1 MEQPLEAHFENR
13 IYYFTIEN
21 KDTETI
27 MITMYKTAYIFLKQG
42 KEWRNAIW
50 NKLQMSSGLI
60 KAVIEAIEAT
70 VPVKPEGD

>member
-1 MEQPLEAHFENR
+1 
-13 IYYFTIEN
+13 
-21 KDTETI
+21 
-27 MITMYKTAYIFLKQG
+27 MYKTAYIFLKQG
-42 KEWRNAIW
+42 TEWRNAIW